1 MPVDETPQ
9 HPVAGSVTP
18 ELIHRSVS
26 DSSCSDEADQHRQL
40 VIEEFEQP
48 VPQHSKQHDTGE
60 WHRLDMIMKKWFAKL
75 YRSLLNTCSYGHST
89 HPDQCS
95 CLVLNVLFCW
105 LS

>member
-48 VPQHSKQHDTGE
+48 VPQHSQQHDTGE
-60 WHRLDMIMKKWFAKL
+60 WHRLDMIMKIM
-75 YRSLLNTCSYGHST
+75 NTCSYGHST

-95 CLVLNVLFCW
+95 CLVLSVLFCW